1 MHEALMLSKKDEKCA
16 YSGRKI
22 VTKET
27 QEGVSFV
34 LDQ

>member
-22 VTKET
+22 VTNEA
-27 QEGVSFV
+27 QEVCLSC
-34 LDQ
+34 